1 MALPLIPLVGAV
13 LPSVVGAIGA
23 VKDKLTQA
31 PPKQDMDKE
40 TFLKLLVEQIRH
52 QDPLNPLSNDKFI
65 EQSTAFSTLE
75 QLHNIQKSV
84 EAQTAATTPNALAAG
99 TSFLG
104 KNVTASE
111 AGFTYAGATVTLPF
125 TLDGPVGNA
134 VAEILNGTGDVVGR
148 VALGPKLGG
157 PQAFE
162 LTPGSSARGLAAGA
176 YRYRIVS
183 QDLAGRT
190 VPLPAI
196 RGLVTGAGMDGGA
209 ATLQLGSLRV
219 ALGSVASVGI
229 PTN

>member
-1 MALPLIPLVGAV
+1 MALPLIPLVSAVVPTIVGAV
-13 LPSVVGAIGA
+13 NR
-23 VKDKLTQA
+23 LTGA
-31 PPKQDMDKE
+31 PPKQEMDKE

-84 EAQTAATTPNALAAG
+84 EAQTAATAPNALAAG

-104 KNVTASE
+104 RMVTASE
-111 AGFTYAGATVTLPF
+111 AGFTYAGATVALPF
-125 TLDGPVGNA
+125 TLDAPVGNA
-134 VAEILNGTGDVVGR
+134 VAEIVNTQGEVVSR
-148 VALGPKLGG
+148 VTLGPKPGG
-157 PQAFE
+157 AQAFE
-162 LTPGSSARGLAAGA
+162 LTPGSTARGLAAGQ

-190 VPLPAI
+190 MPLPAI

-209 ATLQLGSLRV
+209 ATLQIGPLRV
-219 ALGSVASVGI
+219 ALSSVASVGI
-229 PTN
+229 PTH